1 MSSFLICFVS
11 QNSSLLSP
19 AGSKLLRKKA
29 DGSTGGISS
38 QDREDGSEILYLL
51 SCLCSEVRIITCF
64 FFFSCCAQTVHWVF
78 ACLHHGIRF
87 YNPLLASIRVIVLDG
102 RSEQMSASAIHWP
115 PDIYFN
121 FIVGA
126 YHALVT

>member
-1 MSSFLICFVS
+1 MNWALDLHIP
-11 QNSSLLSP
+11 SLDRTIPLVGMVGECR
-19 AGSKLLRKKA
+19 ACIH
-29 DGSTGGISS
+29 ISVAK
-38 QDREDGSEILYLL
+38 DYY
-51 SCLCSEVRIITCF
+51 
-64 FFFSCCAQTVHWVF
+64 FFSFSCSAQTVRWVF
-78 ACLHHGIRF
+78 ACLHHSIRF

-126 YHALVT
+126 YHALVL